1 MNMDCKV
8 FCYFLV
14 YNHLLSIGFDKT
26 KTTIGVILLMVIA
39 VIVILAVIRSVM
51 KGLPIENGFKD
62 TSNWLLAALSG
73 ACAGWSSYNKDLK
86 KEEKE
91 KKDNKE

>member
-1 MNMDCKV
+1 MNKLTKNILYGVGTFV
-8 FCYFLV
+8 F
-14 YNHLLSIGFDKT
+14 
-26 KTTIGVILLMVIA
+26 

-62 TSNWLLAALSG
+62 TSNWLLAALTG

-86 KEEKE
+86 KEEQE
-91 KKDNKE
+91 KKDKKE